1 MVLNIGLT
9 VQNQLKPTQEN
20 INLKTAKRIHFLGAE
35 GIGMQALIAILE
47 EKQAKGE
54 LDKNF
59 SIGKSDLSY
68 LKKSYTEKT
77 KIDSRLLSETDF
89 VVRSTAIKENDPD
102 YKFFAEKN
110 IPIIHRS
117 EMLNLASEPARQ
129 IVISGTHGKTST
141 SALTAHLLLE
151 LDLEPGF
158 AIGGILKQYSGNA
171 KAAPDSPEAIFVM
184 EGDESDKSF
193 MRSKPYIAVVTD
205 VEADHLENYPGGLEE
220 IKNCFYEF
228 LDEAEY
234 KIICTNN
241 QILRD
246 YAKATSDNEKLLS
259 YSNSDRD
266 ADMFLD
272 LNKNTVS
279 FKDQTEDISLAI
291 PGTFNL
297 LNSCAALLSA
307 YIIKESQAN
316 NFDLKKA
323 INKLQSFHGTK
334 RRFEL
339 INGKYEVKSKEH
351 GDYQIKIYD
360 DYAHHPSEVQAL
372 LDSVRTMINKNEK
385 ALFIYQ
391 PHHPERTQQFWTEFK
406 NTFKKFPENI
416 HVFIPDIYVAR
427 SQHIDGVNSAKL
439 VEEINLEH
447 IKYLDP
453 ALNLTANEAS
463 KADIQGNFHDTTSTL
478 KPIIEA
484 ELKQDKYK
492 YLFIVGAGNIGKVAE
507 SFTIC

>member
-1 MVLNIGLT
+1 MKLESPMHKKQNKEPLT
-9 VQNQLKPTQEN
+9 
-20 INLKTAKRIHFLGAE
+20 NLKTMKRIHFLGAE
-35 GIGMQALIAILE
+35 GIGMQALITILE
-47 EKQAKGE
+47 EKFSKGE
-54 LDKNF
+54 LDKDF

-68 LKKSYTEKT
+68 LKKSDEEKA
-77 KIDSRLLSETDF
+77 KIDSRLLTETDL

-102 YKFFAEKN
+102 YKFFSEKN

-117 EMLNLASEPARQ
+117 EMLNLVSEPARQ

-141 SALTAHLLLE
+141 SALTAHLLIE
-151 LDLEPGF
+151 LGLEPGF
-158 AIGGILKQYSGNA
+158 AIGGILKQYPGNG
-171 KAAPDSPEAIFVM
+171 KAAIDSPEGIFVM

-193 MRSKPYIAVVTD
+193 MRSNPYIAVVTD

-220 IKNCFYEF
+220 IKNCFYKF

-241 QILRD
+241 QILKD
-246 YAKATSDNEKLLS
+246 YASANSENKKLFS
-259 YSNSDRD
+259 YSSSDEE
-266 ADMFLD
+266 ADIFLD
-272 LNKNTVS
+272 LEKNTLS
-279 FKDQTEDISLAI
+279 FKEEEENISLSI

-297 LNSCAALLSA
+297 LNSCAALLTAFIVKSGFTLTEA
-307 YIIKESQAN
+307 IK
-316 NFDLKKA
+316 
-323 INKLQSFHGTK
+323 KLQSFHGTK

-339 INGKYEVKSKEH
+339 INDKYEVNSKAH
-351 GDYQIKIYD
+351 GDYKIKIYD

-372 LDSVRTMINKNEK
+372 LASVKTMINGNEK

-391 PHHPERTQQFWTEFK
+391 PHHPERTQQFWTDFK

-427 SQHIDGVNSAKL
+427 SKHIEGINSAKL
-439 VEEINLEH
+439 VEEIKLEH

-453 ALNLTANEAS
+453 ALNQSAVEAS
-463 KADIQGNFHDTTSTL
+463 KADVQGNFQNTASTL
-478 KPIIEA
+478 KPIIE
-484 ELKQDKYK
+484 EQLKQDKYK